1 MGSFDQ
7 MQFAKE
13 KGTLSEKLATVFSS
27 LGATADGERS
37 TADYGRIMGYGSLAT
52 VKEITPTTNV
62 IPLQIAIASVA
73 DATGGATFAAAFFQT
88 RNRTVDQPGTQ
99 LATVVASTRLYFNL
113 LDGYGVQS
121 HMYVMDDLETAA
133 SNAHVTAISGKLVL
147 TGAKTLAKGW
157 ANAGLFIVE
166 GAGAVTEMCY
176 GVSIVAEAGAAACQA
191 LLHLYSDET
200 LNAAI
205 AFTESTHFTNLFDFA
220 ATNQGFLT
228 TDAAATAANRTHKI
242 KIDIGGVAGYINVN
256 AA

>member
-1 MGSFDQ
+1 MGSFDRQ
-7 MQFAKE
+7 QFVNQ
-13 KGTLSEKLATVFSS
+13 KGTLSEKLETVFNSI
-27 LGATADGERS
+27 GATATGDRS
-37 TADYGRIMGYGSLAT
+37 TSDYGRIIGYGSLAT
-52 VKEITPTTNV
+52 VKEVTPTDNL

-99 LATVVASTRLYFNL
+99 LATVVVSTRMYFDL
-113 LDGYGVQS
+113 LDAYGLQS
-121 HMYVMDDLETAA
+121 HMYIMDSKHTAA
-133 SNAHVTAISGKLVL
+133 DNAHVTAISGKLFL
-147 TGAKTLAKGW
+147 ETGKTLSKGW

-166 GAGAVTEMCY
+166 GAGAVTQMCY

-200 LNAAI
+200 INAAI
-205 AFTESTHFTNLFDFA
+205 AFTEATHFTNLFDFA